1 MQNSLIK
8 IIKFILNKKNVEKL
22 YKKLSKQTVIP
33 LILLSFLF
41 IFSFFFFKP
50 YFYDYNSN
58 KKVIE
63 KKIKDEFKLD
73 ITIIGKISYKF
84 LPSPRIQIKKF
95 VLAEIV

>member
-1 MQNSLIK
+1 MQNSATK

-41 IFSFFFFKP
+41 IFSYYFFKP

-63 KKIKDEFKLD
+63 KKIKKNLNL
-73 ITIIGKISYKF
+73 I
-84 LPSPRIQIKKF
+84 
-95 VLAEIV
+95 